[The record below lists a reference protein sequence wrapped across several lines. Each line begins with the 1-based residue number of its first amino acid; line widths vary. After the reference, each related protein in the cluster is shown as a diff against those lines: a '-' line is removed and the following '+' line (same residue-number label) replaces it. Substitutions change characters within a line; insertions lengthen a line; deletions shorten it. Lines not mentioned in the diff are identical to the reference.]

1 MELWPVKV
9 ISSNLISSTKPD
21 YNPHICSLI
30 PNKTPNKRIS
40 MKADKR
46 VSPHL
51 NKGDPFSGRKM
62 SQGCILVILGHL
74 NHLTIYTHTLLECSD
89 ASSSYY
95 ICWKLANSI
104 YIFSCRSGPGWP
116 TSLKWLQFMC
126 NMIYIPSS
134 AQNFMKLIDLFY
146 ERWCNICFDIFY
158 I

>member
-95 ICWKLANSI
+95 IC
-104 YIFSCRSGPGWP
+104 
-116 TSLKWLQFMC
+116 
-126 NMIYIPSS
+126 
-134 AQNFMKLIDLFY
+134 
-146 ERWCNICFDIFY
+146 
-158 I
+158 